1 MDFQTSASLEGL
13 QTDEQRR
20 VLDTVA
26 QVRKCGLDSILSLPQ
41 IVVCG
46 QQSSG
51 KSSTLEALTEIPFPR
66 NDNLCTRYATEIILR
81 RGPTN
86 SLTVKVIPDPMR
98 PAGEQAA
105 IKGFQESITDFAEL
119 PRVMDMAMD
128 VMGIQKDGMAPGG
141 RAFARDVLSIEIEGP
156 SRPQLTLVD
165 IPGLIETATKGVSPA
180 DIDLVTEI
188 TDFYIKQP
196 RTICL
201 AVVSATSDYATQR
214 ILTKV
219 REVDPEGDR
228 TLGVITKPDRLPAGS
243 GSERSFIDLARNA
256 DIFFKLG
263 WHVLKNRAF
272 EEDGFSLTE
281 RNDSEARWF
290 RKSNFQELGPDCL
303 GVAALR
309 SRLSTL
315 LFEHVKREL
324 PQLQKDLQKA
334 LKDAEKQL
342 EAMGDSRSNP
352 TECRTYLANLS
363 LNFYELCKAGMGGS
377 YEGSFFE
384 FDGTESFSPRSPQAT
399 RRIRAMVQ
407 LLNNTF
413 NHEMLFRGH
422 KFHVLSTKDS
432 NGVKLRGTSPKSE
445 EEHAEDEKPEEP
457 ILLSRSE
464 GLAWVRDVLV
474 RTRGREVLGTFN
486 PLLIGELFWEQSSK
500 WHLIAKEHVDE
511 VARACRQFLEA
522 LLFESCSKDVKTR
535 LWSSQMETAFNE
547 RCKAASEELDSLIR
561 DIKDYPINYNHY
573 FTDTVNKLHAAT
585 LEASLE
591 ESIDKATTHKHLD
604 GCQSTHTSASVNVKE
619 AVRSFLPKVDP
630 SMENVS
636 CGAALDH
643 ALALYKVRQ
652 NSGSLLM
659 LISS

>member
-1 MDFQTSASLEGL
+1 MSASLEDL

-81 RGPTN
+81 RGSSN
-86 SLTVKVIPDPMR
+86 SLTVKVIPDPVR
-98 PAGEQAA
+98 PAGEQAT
-105 IKGFQESITDFAEL
+105 IKGFQESITDFGEL
-119 PRVMDMAMD
+119 PRVMDMAVD
-128 VMGIQKDGMAPGG
+128 VMGIQKAGMPPGG

-165 IPGLIETATKGVSPA
+165 IPGLIETATKGVSDA
-180 DIDLVTEI
+180 DVNLVTEI
-188 TDFYIKQP
+188 TDYYIQQP

-201 AVVSATSDYATQR
+201 AVVAATSDYATQR

-243 GSERSFIDLARNA
+243 GSERSFIDLARND

-263 WHVLKNRAF
+263 WHVLKNRTF
-272 EEDGFSLTE
+272 EEDGCTLIE
-281 RNDSEARWF
+281 RNDSEAIWF
-290 RKSNFQELGPDCL
+290 RKSNFQELGPDSL
-303 GVAALR
+303 GVEALR

-324 PQLQKDLQKA
+324 PKLQKDLQKA
-334 LKDAEKQL
+334 LKDAEEQL
-342 EAMGDSRSNP
+342 EVMGDSRSSLI
-352 TECRTYLANLS
+352 ECRKYLANQS
-363 LNFYELCKAGMGGS
+363 LNFYDLCKAGVSGS

-384 FDGTESFSPRSPQAT
+384 FNGTDSFSPESPLAV

-413 NHEMLFRGH
+413 NHDMLSRGH
-422 KFHVLSTKDS
+422 KFEISSIEDS
-432 NGVKLRGTSPKSE
+432 DYSKVWEAAPEG
-445 EEHAEDEKPEEP
+445 EDQDANDGDLEP
-457 ILLSRSE
+457 IFLSRAS
-464 GLAWVRDVLV
+464 GLDWVRKVLV

-486 PLLIGELFWEQSSK
+486 PLLIGELLWEQSSK
-500 WHLIAKEHVDE
+500 WHMIAKGHVDG
-511 VARACRQFLEA
+511 VARACRQFLNA
-522 LLFESCSKDVKTR
+522 LLSENCSEDVKAR
-535 LWSSQMETAFNE
+535 LWSSQMEIAFNK
-547 RCKAASEELDSLIR
+547 RSKAASEELDSLIR
-561 DIKDYPINYNHY
+561 DIRDYPINYNHY
-573 FTDTVNKLHAAT
+573 FTDTVNALHT
-585 LEASLE
+585 NKLEASLE
-591 ESIDKATTHKHLD
+591 KSINKATTHTLLD
-604 GCQSTHTSASVNVKE
+604 DCRSTHKSASVDVKE
-619 AVRSFLPKVDP
+619 AVRNFLPQVDP

-643 ALALYKVRQ
+643 ALALYKVNPFKKSR
-652 NSGSLLM
+652 SL
-659 LISS
+659 IGC